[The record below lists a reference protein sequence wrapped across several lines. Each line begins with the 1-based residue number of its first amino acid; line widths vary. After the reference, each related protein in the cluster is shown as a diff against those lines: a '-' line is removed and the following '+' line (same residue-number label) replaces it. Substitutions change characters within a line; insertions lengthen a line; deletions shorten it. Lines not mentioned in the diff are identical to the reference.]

1 MDRKLWVTLIASKHK
16 SILQIELV
24 ARDLARDTDD
34 QINVFV
40 CVQIMTASK
49 HLASKKE
56 NNYMKLSLLLIN
68 ISRSAIKYIFDQE
81 FCPDTLQKEITKNYS
96 KLKYLKKNKTITATQ
111 WDTLFLPKG
120 FTLQSSN
127 FDITLMTCL
136 LRNLAAIDVVDHQVP
151 QVDFS
156 IGTAISTIKFY
167 RNKIAHILDCSV
179 TDITFNEMFDAVT
192 KAVIKLNP
200 ALSGEC
206 ESIRHG
212 SFDKNFGDFT
222 ALHDMCHDGNFELAK
237 LLIQQGLPVNEE
249 NYLGLTSLHLA
260 SHEGHTNIVKLLLD
274 HGATAVVNKG
284 NINGSRP
291 LHFAAHEGHKEIV
304 EILLQ
309 HGADINQGNNNQSK
323 PIHLAT
329 HENHI
334 DIVKLLIEK
343 GANVNDV
350 NKNGST
356 PMHLVSYKNLTEM
369 ADFLIKNG
377 ADINR
382 PKLDKRTP
390 LHVACR
396 AGNLEMVS
404 LLVRH
409 QALEDQIDND
419 GRTPLFY
426 AKDNRNKEIISIL
439 RTIDHSV
446 ENYQKA
452 FYMFMLF
459 SGVIIICCV
468 LKRYV

>member
-1 MDRKLWVTLIASKHK
+1 
-16 SILQIELV
+16 
-24 ARDLARDTDD
+24 
-34 QINVFV
+34 
-40 CVQIMTASK
+40 MTAASK
-49 HLASKKE
+49 HLASKEEK
-56 NNYMKLSLLLIN
+56 NFLRLSLLLFKV
-68 ISRSAIKYIFDQE
+68 SRSAIKFIFDQE
-81 FCPDTLQKEITKNYS
+81 FCPETLRKEITKKRNWDILS
-96 KLKYLKKNKTITATQ
+96 NLKKKKTISVPQ
-111 WDTLFLPKG
+111 WDSLFPPKG
-120 FTLQSSN
+120 LELQSSN
-127 FDITLMTCL
+127 LDITLMICL
-136 LRNLAAIDVVDHQVP
+136 LRNLAAIDVIDSQP
-151 QVDFS
+151 QGHYTIDFS
-156 IGTAISTIKFY
+156 VGTAISTIKFY
-167 RNKIAHILDCSV
+167 RNKLAHIENCSV
-179 TDITFNEMFDAVT
+179 SDLIFNEMFDAVR
-192 KAVIKLNP
+192 KAIVKLNP
-200 ALSGEC
+200 ALGIEC

-212 SFDKNFGDFT
+212 TFDKNLGILT
-222 ALHDMCHDGNFELAK
+222 ALHEMCHDGNYELAK
-237 LLIQQGLPVNEE
+237 LLILQGLPVNEE
-249 NYLGLTSLHLA
+249 NYFGLTPLHLA
-260 SHEGHTNIVKLLLD
+260 SHEGHTNIAKLLLD
-274 HGATAVVNKG
+274 HGATGVVNKG

-291 LHFAAHEGHKEIV
+291 LHFASHEGHKEIV

-309 HGADINQGNNNQSK
+309 HGADIHQGNNNQSK

-356 PMHLVSYKNLTEM
+356 PMHLVSNQNLTEM
-369 ADFLIKNG
+369 AEFLIKNG

-439 RTIDHSV
+439 RTIDHAV

-459 SGVIIICCV
+459 SGVIIVCCV

>member
-1 MDRKLWVTLIASKHK
+1 
-16 SILQIELV
+16 
-24 ARDLARDTDD
+24 
-34 QINVFV
+34 
-40 CVQIMTASK
+40 MTASK
-49 HLASKKE
+49 HLASTEEK
-56 NNYMKLSLLLIN
+56 NYLKLSLLLIN
-68 ISRSAIKYIFDQE
+68 ISRSAIKSIFDQE

-96 KLKYLKKNKTITATQ
+96 KLKYLKQTKTISATQ

-120 FTLQSSN
+120 LTLQSSN

-179 TDITFNEMFDAVT
+179 SDIIFNEMFDAVT

-212 SFDKNFGDFT
+212 SFDKHLGNFT
-222 ALHDMCHDGNFELAK
+222 ALHDMCHDGNLELTN

-249 NYLGLTSLHLA
+249 NYLGLTPLHLA
-260 SHEGHTNIVKLLLD
+260 SHEGHTSIVELLLN
-274 HGATAVVNKG
+274 HGAKAVVNKG
-284 NINGSRP
+284 TISGSTP
-291 LHFAAHEGHKEIV
+291 LHFASHEGHKEIV

-309 HGADINQGNNNQSK
+309 HGADIHQGNNNQSR

-329 HENHI
+329 HENHL
-334 DIVKLLIEK
+334 DIVKFMIEN
-343 GANVNDV
+343 GANVNDI

-356 PMHLVSYKNLTEM
+356 PLHLASYNNLTEM
-369 ADFLIKNG
+369 AEFLIKNG

-382 PKLDKRTP
+382 AKNDKRTP

-396 AGNLEMVS
+396 AGNPKIVS
-404 LLVRH
+404 ILVRNE
-409 QALEDQIDND
+409 ALVDQTDND

-426 AKDNRNKEIISIL
+426 AKDNGNREIISIL
-439 RTIDHSV
+439 QTIDNSAK
-446 ENYQKA
+446 NDQNA

-459 SGVIIICCV
+459 SCVIIICGV